1 MDDACFGSICS
12 VCSDID
18 HTRRPD
24 VKRSDCFGP
33 LHVLLYGDFKQL
45 PPASAR
51 PPFPVHPV
59 FRTFDVLC
67 LRQNRRVVKD
77 EARRKELESF
87 HDFLN
92 DISHGEATDTVR
104 NFIIDCFERGAEIR
118 TAETVP
124 FEEHTAIFSRR
135 KDRDKW
141 NRTVVRRIA
150 TQHNHQTVEIQN
162 ESPGLCVCASLRQRG
177 RKVVDIPCWGRDK
190 SQMRGLSSSR
200 VIHRSIVNR
209 IKIKATVRTKG
220 SKGGWLPDKHT
231 NYFRKKSR
239 TQCLW
244 NLHLAG
250 ACDSRSFSH

>member
-1 MDDACFGSICS
+1 MNRNIEIIGTDVRATTIHNLFQFEGEYNTKLDFSKATPQAQELIRLEVLQIDEVSMMDDACFGSICS

-92 DISHGEATDTVR
+92 DISHGEATDTAR

-162 ESPGLCVCASLRQRG
+162 ESPGLCVCEFTAAG
-177 RKVVDIPCWGRDK
+177 
-190 SQMRGLSSSR
+190 
-200 VIHRSIVNR
+200 
-209 IKIKATVRTKG
+209 TKG
-220 SKGGWLPDKHT
+220 
-231 NYFRKKSR
+231 
-239 TQCLW
+239 C
-244 NLHLAG
+244 
-250 ACDSRSFSH
+250 

>member
-1 MDDACFGSICS
+1 MNRNIEIIGTDVRATTIHNLFQFEGEYNTKLDFSKATPQAQELIRLEVLQIDEVSMMDDACFGSICS

-162 ESPGLCVCASLRQRG
+162 ESPGLCVCVRVYGSGDERLLISHVEEET
-177 RKVVDIPCWGRDK
+177 KVRCADCRLQG
-190 SQMRGLSSSR
+190 
-200 VIHRSIVNR
+200 
-209 IKIKATVRTKG
+209 
-220 SKGGWLPDKHT
+220 
-231 NYFRKKSR
+231 
-239 TQCLW
+239 
-244 NLHLAG
+244 
-250 ACDSRSFSH
+250 